1 VSAPVPNYGSVAE
14 FGQVLRQNQYE
25 RNTRMDSSVH

>member
-1 VSAPVPNYGSVAE
+1 VSAPVAE

-25 RNTRMDSSVH
+25 RNTRMDLTVQ